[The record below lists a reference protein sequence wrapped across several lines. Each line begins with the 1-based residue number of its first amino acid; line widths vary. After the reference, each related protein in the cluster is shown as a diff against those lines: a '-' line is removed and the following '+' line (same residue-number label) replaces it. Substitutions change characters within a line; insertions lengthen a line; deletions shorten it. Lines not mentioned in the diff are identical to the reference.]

1 MKYIELT
8 EEKMNELGICAFIRI
23 KDLSGFFD
31 PEMRRL
37 WLMYSVA
44 TNCEASII
52 WVEREPDLL
61 FPLIDSRTKRRFEEC
76 GMKPFQKEVER
87 IGSLLKKFSLLI
99 DPEARIE
106 IDYPEKEEVL
116 GRRLPLAY
124 DLFSAYREKRSED
137 GLSIHLAPSLEER
150 IDSFMDLIFL
160 PENWMMGV
168 CHSIWELKKNILR
181 YEFHIDWKSPAE
193 RNPHIIYD

>member
-8 EEKMNELGICAFIRI
+8 KEKMNELGICAFIRI
-23 KDLSGFFD
+23 RDLSGFFD

-44 TNCEASII
+44 TNCEASVI
-52 WVEREPDLL
+52 WVGTEPDLL
-61 FPLIDSRTKRRFEEC
+61 LPLIDSRTKRRFEEC
-76 GMKPFQKEVER
+76 GMTPFQKEVER

-106 IDYPEKEEVL
+106 IDYPEKEEVV
-116 GRRLPLAY
+116 GRRLSLAY
-124 DLFSAYREKRSED
+124 DLFSAYREKRSGE
-137 GLSIHLAPSLEER
+137 GLSTHLTPSLEEH

>member
-8 EEKMNELGICAFIRI
+8 KEKMNELGICAFIRI
-23 KDLSGFFD
+23 RDLSGFFD
-31 PEMRRL
+31 PGMRRL

-44 TNCEASII
+44 TNCEASVI
-52 WVEREPDLL
+52 WVGTEPDLL
-61 FPLIDSRTKRRFEEC
+61 LPLIDSRTKRRFEEC
-76 GMKPFQKEVER
+76 GMTPFQKEVER

-106 IDYPEKEEVL
+106 IDYPEKEEVV
-116 GRRLPLAY
+116 GRRLSLAY
-124 DLFSAYREKRSED
+124 DLFSAYREKRSGE
-137 GLSIHLAPSLEER
+137 GLSTHLTPSLEER

-193 RNPHIIYD
+193 RNPHIIFD